1 MLIATFSGLRW
12 THDSEAPARI
22 RRYTRAFAQALPDL
36 LTQADRGSE
45 RPHVYVGFDGRE
57 IGSTYPRIL
66 LASLLAAGIDVT
78 YIGIVPTPTVQQL
91 VALKHAAGGVIVTA
105 SHNPPEWCGLKFV
118 GPRSIFLTPDECTK
132 VYSSAEQLTDF
143 DISEPLEER
152 VQEALDSTVGEV
164 KYDSATL
171 HVIPAATALDEH
183 IKHVLS
189 LKAFIDVEKIRA
201 AKFSIAFSGCNAAG
215 ANYIRQLCDSLG
227 VTLAIPYSLEV
238 GKLPSAPEPIPANLA
253 SFSNAIL
260 EGMKDTPIDIA
271 FAVDPDADRLVI
283 LDEKG
288 VPIGEDLT
296 LALCVD
302 HILGK
307 CSDKPEVVTN
317 VSTSLAVSEAC
328 QKHLDK
334 NAHLNYAAVG
344 EVNVALKILELGDK
358 CAIGGEGNGGV
369 MLVDAHIGRDS
380 IVAIVLV
387 LNWLAERR
395 GTAPVSALVREAF
408 QTRHIEKAKFT
419 FAEEEKATLK
429 EKLLGLAHPTDDF
442 SDINTVDGVKFLSE
456 KRGEWVHVRFSN
468 TEPIIRII
476 AESGS
481 VARSTEL
488 IQTYGAELELA

>member
-22 RRYTRAFAQALPDL
+22 RRYTRAYAQALPSL
-36 LTQADRGSE
+36 LTEVGRDSE

-57 IGSTYPRIL
+57 TGSTYPRIL

-78 YIGIVPTPTVQQL
+78 YVGIVPTPTVQQL
-91 VALKHAAGGVIVTA
+91 VMLKQASGGVIITA

-118 GPRSIFLTPDECTK
+118 GPRSIFLTPEECAE
-132 VYSSAEQLTDF
+132 VYSGADQLKDF
-143 DISEPLEER
+143 DVSEPLEER

-171 HVIPAATALDEH
+171 HVIPATTAIDEH
-183 IKHVLS
+183 INHVLS
-189 LKAFIDVEKIRA
+189 LKAFVDVEKIRA

-215 ANYIRQLCDSLG
+215 ANYISQLCDSLG
-227 VTLAIPYSLEV
+227 IKLAIPFGLEI
-238 GKLPSAPEPIPANLA
+238 GKLPKAPEPIPTNLV
-253 SFSNAIL
+253 SFSEAIL
-260 EGMKDTPIDIA
+260 EGTKESPIDVA

-288 VPIGEDLT
+288 IPIGEDLT
-296 LALCVD
+296 LALCID
-302 HILGK
+302 HVLGR
-307 CSDKPEVVTN
+307 CADKPEVVTN

-328 QKHLDK
+328 QKHSDM

-369 MLVDAHIGRDS
+369 MLVDAHVGRDS

-387 LNWLAERR
+387 LSWLAERR
-395 GTAPVSALVREAF
+395 GTTPTSILVREAF

-419 FAEEEKATLK
+419 FAEEEKAKLE
-429 EKLLGLAHPTDDF
+429 EKLLGLAHPTEDF
-442 SDINTVDGVKFLSE
+442 SDISTVDGVKFLSE